1 MATSVTQSHLFGTKS
16 VTTAGTRVQL
26 DTTSR
31 PVSAILIIAKS
42 SNVGRIFY
50 GGSDVASTTQTGLEP
65 GESVTFGSIE
75 EEPFDIANIYIDSAN
90 NSDGVDFVATRAR
103 RGSN

>member
-1 MATSVTQSHLFGTKS
+1 MATSVTQSHIFGTKS

-26 DTTSR
+26 DATER
-31 PVSAILIIAKS
+31 PVSAVMIIAKS

-65 GESVTFGSIE
+65 GESVVFGSIE
-75 EEPFDIANIYIDSAN
+75 EEPFMLTSIYIDSAT

-103 RGSN
+103 RGPS